1 MEPTRLAQQQKIVL
15 NISII
20 DMGDVASL
28 TTPLLLLL
36 SLLQRRCFRS
46 VIGVDVADADDGCRG
61 CCF

>member
-36 SLLQRRCFRS
+36 SLLQRR
-46 VIGVDVADADDGCRG
+46 
-61 CCF
+61 